1 MLTNMQVQGAKP
13 KEKDYKL
20 TDEKGMYLLV
30 AKSGSRYWR
39 MNYRFAGKRK
49 TLALGV
55 YPEVGLKDARNK
67 LIEARRSLSN
77 GVDPCL
83 LKHQQ
88 KLGLISTNADTF
100 ESVARDWELRHLEGK
115 SNSHIT
121 RSKALLDNDLIPLLG
136 RRPINEIEPVEL
148 LAVLRKVESRSVDMA
163 HRARALAGQVF
174 RYGIQIGKVDRDPS
188 VDLRGALKSKIKNHY
203 PAIIEPK
210 PFSQLLIAID
220 HYQGTNT
227 VKNALKLV
235 PMLMLRPGELRQMK
249 WSNVNWEK
257 QQLEYSELEMK
268 TKGRP
273 HIVPLADQAYG
284 ILQEQQMFSGNSNF
298 VFPSARG
305 ARRPLS
311 DNGMRSALLTMG
323 FESSIHTVHG
333 FRTSARTM
341 MDEVLHIE
349 PHLLEHQ
356 LHHLV
361 KDPNGRAYNRTSHLE
376 ARKKML
382 QSWADY
388 LDKIKVKKW
397 N

>member
-1 MLTNMQVQGAKP
+1 
-13 KEKDYKL
+13 
-20 TDEKGMYLLV
+20 
-30 AKSGSRYWR
+30 
-39 MNYRFAGKRK
+39 
-49 TLALGV
+49 
-55 YPEVGLKDARNK
+55 
-67 LIEARRSLSN
+67 
-77 GVDPCL
+77 
-83 LKHQQ
+83 
-88 KLGLISTNADTF
+88 
-100 ESVARDWELRHLEGK
+100 
-115 SNSHIT
+115 
-121 RSKALLDNDLIPLLG
+121 
-136 RRPINEIEPVEL
+136 
-148 LAVLRKVESRSVDMA
+148 
-163 HRARALAGQVF
+163 
-174 RYGIQIGKVDRDPS
+174 

-333 FRTSARTM
+333 FRTSPRTM